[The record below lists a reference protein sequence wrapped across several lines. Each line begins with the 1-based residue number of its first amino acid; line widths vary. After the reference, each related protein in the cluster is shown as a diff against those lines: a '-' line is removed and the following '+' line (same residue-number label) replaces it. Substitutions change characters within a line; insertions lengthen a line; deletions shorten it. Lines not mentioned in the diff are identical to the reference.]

1 MKDWWR
7 RITAGGVES
16 TLLDALP
23 FSWVI
28 GIALFGKDLI
38 RNADGWP
45 RIGGAVVCL
54 FIGFVAWAVLTAIVN
69 VSKGEKKNLLGRL
82 GFEIIALAVIT
93 WLLLWK
99 M

>member
-1 MKDWWR
+1 MWK
-7 RITAGGVES
+7 RITAGGVEGA
-16 TLLDALP
+16 LLDALP

-38 RNADGWP
+38 RNAEGWH
-45 RIGGAVVCL
+45 RIGGAVFCL
-54 FIGFVAWAVLTAIVN
+54 FIGFVAWAVLTAV
-69 VSKGEKKNLLGRL
+69 VETSKNEKKNLLGRL
-82 GFEIIALAVIT
+82 GLELAVLAVIT